1 MKHTRLLA
9 TLLACLSLSPLAA
22 AQGTAPPRTEQG
34 NLIFDG
40 VPLEAVNAPSTLP
53 RWLESRSASFVDWL
67 ADGSMVIAT
76 RFGNTTQLHRVRA
89 AGGMREQ
96 FTFEAEP
103 VSVAVAQPYEASQL
117 LFMKDVGG
125 NEQRQ
130 IWLHDLGNGSDRL
143 LTDGKSRYDTPVFA
157 RDGKRI
163 AFAGN
168 QRDASSNDIYLR
180 DLAGE
185 ALPRLLLAGGSDDL
199 YVQDWSLDDRRLA
212 VIRYRSSTDS
222 ELLLVDVDSGVQ
234 TRIEPATGT
243 SGKKGKAAPGPVSV
257 AGAQFSRDGRGLY
270 FLSDRGGEF
279 IGLHYIDL
287 YTGQATD
294 LTPGN
299 SWDIGRFRLAPDGR
313 YLAYTRNEAGIDR
326 LVLRDLQL
334 KADLLLPPLPQ
345 GAVVSSMGFDRT
357 GRQLAVTVETAAAPA
372 DVLVYGIGAE
382 LDANGLARVSAT
394 PWTRSELGP
403 IDPAK
408 LVAARLVE
416 FPTWDRDARGARTIS
431 AFVMQPATP
440 GPHPVFIEI
449 HGGPESQARPTF
461 NAFRQFLVNE
471 LGYAVVTPNVRGS
484 SGYGRSFLKLDD
496 GELREDS
503 VRDIGAL
510 LVWLGMQKD
519 FDRNRVVVAGGSYGG
534 YMTLAS
540 LVQFGDRL
548 AGGID
553 TVGIS
558 NFVTFLTNTSGY
570 RRDLRRVE
578 YGDERD
584 PKMRAVLQSISPLT
598 NANRIRKPLLVVQ
611 GLNDPRVPPSESEQ
625 MMRMVRAQGGEV
637 WYLAAK
643 DEGHGFRKK
652 ANTDVYRATMV
663 AFLRKLAAR

>member
-1 MKHTRLLA
+1 
-9 TLLACLSLSPLAA
+9 
-22 AQGTAPPRTEQG
+22 
-34 NLIFDG
+34 
-40 VPLEAVNAPSTLP
+40 
-53 RWLESRSASFVDWL
+53 
-67 ADGSMVIAT
+67 
-76 RFGNTTQLHRVRA
+76 
-89 AGGMREQ
+89 
-96 FTFEAEP
+96 
-103 VSVAVAQPYEASQL
+103 
-117 LFMKDVGG
+117 
-125 NEQRQ
+125 
-130 IWLHDLGNGSDRL
+130 
-143 LTDGKSRYDTPVFA
+143 
-157 RDGKRI
+157 
-163 AFAGN
+163 
-168 QRDASSNDIYLR
+168 
-180 DLAGE
+180 
-185 ALPRLLLAGGSDDL
+185 
-199 YVQDWSLDDRRLA
+199 
-212 VIRYRSSTDS
+212 
-222 ELLLVDVDSGVQ
+222 
-234 TRIEPATGT
+234 
-243 SGKKGKAAPGPVSV
+243 
-257 AGAQFSRDGRGLY
+257 
-270 FLSDRGGEF
+270 
-279 IGLHYIDL
+279 
-287 YTGQATD
+287 
-294 LTPGN
+294 
-299 SWDIGRFRLAPDGR
+299 
-313 YLAYTRNEAGIDR
+313 
-326 LVLRDLQL
+326 
-334 KADLLLPPLPQ
+334 
-345 GAVVSSMGFDRT
+345 
-357 GRQLAVTVETAAAPA
+357 VTVETAAAPA

-382 LDANGLARVSAT
+382 LDANGLARVSET